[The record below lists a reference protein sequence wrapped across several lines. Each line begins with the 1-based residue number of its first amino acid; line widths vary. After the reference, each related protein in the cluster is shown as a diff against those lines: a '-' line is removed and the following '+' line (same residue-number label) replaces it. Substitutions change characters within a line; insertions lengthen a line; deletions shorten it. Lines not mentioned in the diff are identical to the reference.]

1 MLSVPL
7 LTLKSTSVSAGFLFV
22 SPGYT
27 IQPALCY
34 VLPSWF
40 QPDNLVTTSHRTG
53 FQPSLPLLAL
63 GSVYVGQGN
72 TKQFLGSLAFF
83 QDSFVSSW
91 LIVWAD

>member
-40 QPDNLVTTSHRTG
+40 
-53 FQPSLPLLAL
+53 
-63 GSVYVGQGN
+63 
-72 TKQFLGSLAFF
+72 
-83 QDSFVSSW
+83 
-91 LIVWAD
+91 